1 MPHVLVV
8 DDDDDIRDVLYD
20 FLMEEGYQV
29 SLARN
34 GEQALAMLERE
45 HGLVVLLDLNM
56 PGIDGAEVL
65 DSLQAQQRSDH
76 QIVVITARH
85 YVPLEQSWLASGVVQ
100 AVVHKPFNLDHLLR
114 LVEHVAQP
122 QARRR

>member
-34 GEQALAMLERE
+34 GEQALAVLERE
-45 HGLVVLLDLNM
+45 HGLVVLLDINM
-56 PGIDGAEVL
+56 PGIDGAGVL
-65 DSLQAQQRSDH
+65 DALQAQQRNDH
-76 QIVVITARH
+76 QIVVITAGH
-85 YVPLEQSWLASGVVQ
+85 YVPLEQRWLASGAVQ
-100 AVVHKPFNLDHLLR
+100 AVVHKPFNIDRLLR
-114 LVEHVAQP
+114 LVERLAQP
-122 QARRR
+122 HARRR